1 MFTGLVAGVG
11 RVVSCASTPDGSR
24 IEVESS
30 LAGELSLGDSVAVNG
45 ACLSAT
51 SVEGSRFAADVVA
64 ETLRRT
70 TLGDLAVG
78 SRVNL
83 ELPLR
88 ASDRLGGHVVLG
100 HVDGTATVSE
110 LREAGEV
117 VFEIEPGLARYVV
130 EKGSIALDGVSL
142 TVAKI
147 DGSAVTIALIPET
160 RRSTTLG
167 FVTIGSRVN
176 VEVDILAKHV
186 EKLVAG
192 SGSRPAAGA
201 PEPGGATR

>member
-1 MFTGLVAGVG
+1 MFTGLVAYLGTVVGVETRAG
-11 RVVSCASTPDGSR
+11 GSR
-24 IEVESS
+24 LTIASDR
-30 LAGELSLGDSVAVNG
+30 LTDDLSVGDSISVSG
-45 ACLSAT
+45 ACLTAV
-51 SVEGSRFAADVVA
+51 SVDESRFVADVVA

-70 TLGDLAVG
+70 TLGELAVG

-100 HVDGTATVSE
+100 HVDGVATVLE
-110 LREAGEV
+110 LRADDSV
-117 VFEIEPGLARYVV
+117 VFEIDRSLARYVV

-142 TVAKI
+142 TVASVDETSI
-147 DGSAVTIALIPET
+147 SIALIPET

-167 FVTIGSRVN
+167 FVKIGSRVN

-186 EKLVAG
+186 EKLVA
-192 SGSRPAAGA
+192 A
-201 PEPGGATR
+201 

>member
-1 MFTGLVAGVG
+1 MFTGLVAYLGTVVG
-11 RVVSCASTPDGSR
+11 LETRAGGSR
-24 IEVESS
+24 LTIASDR
-30 LAGELSLGDSVAVNG
+30 LTDDLSVGDSISVSG
-45 ACLSAT
+45 ACLTAV
-51 SVEGSRFAADVVA
+51 SVDESRFVADVVA

-70 TLGDLAVG
+70 TLGELAVG

-100 HVDGTATVSE
+100 HVDGVATVLE
-110 LREAGEV
+110 LRADDSL
-117 VFEIEPGLARYVV
+117 VFEIDRSLARYVV

-142 TVAKI
+142 TVASV
-147 DGSAVTIALIPET
+147 DESSVTIALIPET

-167 FVTIGSRVN
+167 FVKIGSRVN

-186 EKLVAG
+186 EKLVA
-192 SGSRPAAGA
+192 A
-201 PEPGGATR
+201 

>member
-1 MFTGLVAGVG
+1 MFTGLVAYLGTVVG
-11 RVVSCASTPDGSR
+11 LETRAGGSR
-24 IEVESS
+24 LTIASDR
-30 LAGELSLGDSVAVNG
+30 LTDDLSVGDSISVSG
-45 ACLSAT
+45 ACLTAV
-51 SVEGSRFAADVVA
+51 SVDESRFVADVVA

-70 TLGDLAVG
+70 TLGELAVG

-100 HVDGTATVSE
+100 HVDGVATVLE
-110 LREAGEV
+110 LRADDSV
-117 VFEIEPGLARYVV
+117 VFEIDRSLARYVV

-142 TVAKI
+142 TVASV
-147 DGSAVTIALIPET
+147 DETSVTIALIPET

-167 FVTIGSRVN
+167 FVKIGSRVN

-186 EKLVAG
+186 EKLVA
-192 SGSRPAAGA
+192 A
-201 PEPGGATR
+201 